1 MKRTIS
7 WLRAVADDSDPVDR
21 GQKNTER
28 MLKAQLGALG
38 FEHVKVVFEEPPKT

>member
-7 WLRAVADDSDPVDR
+7 WLRAAADDRALVHR

-28 MLKAQLGALG
+28 MLRALLGALG
-38 FEHVKVVFEEPPKT
+38 FEHVTAVFEEPPKT